1 MIKVYPAIIHEEDG
15 YWVEF
20 PDLIGCNSFGET
32 LEETIDNAQEALG
45 LYLINLVES
54 RQPFPVATEISKITP
69 ADSATVSYIYTDV
82 DKYRRNN
89 KSVKKT
95 VSLPAW
101 LADAAEANYLSLSK
115 ILQDGIKAKLGLV

>member
-54 RQPFPVATEISKITP
+54 RQSFPVATEISKITP